1 MTLVEI
7 NRKEIAFAG
16 LIRANMASGG
26 GLVSDQ
32 NRQLVIVL
40 YRALLSSARRFD
52 KNPAWKALIA
62 SKPRE
67 QYDFLRQRWLPSHTK
82 QPEDSIERLK
92 QSFLYSVVEDLL
104 QGGTFYKPFC
114 SWQNTLKE
122 AFRLRFREYSA
133 FVYSD
138 KLQSSLVDLG
148 FKGLRILQHFENM
161 AHSELGLAGGSFPLK
176 QGEYPSLNLDLIDEI
191 QKGALLVSH
200 PLLPGA
206 FARSLILIH
215 EYYPQTGA
223 KGFCLNGSKVGVF
236 EPSVL
241 LSSGVSKLRGEL
253 NVELADN
260 TLGRKDDENEQVYPL
275 SPQPVY
281 WGGPVATNTLFV
293 LHPFPEM
300 EGAVAVG
307 HGIYMGG
314 RSSAIIDSI
323 RKGKAHFEDFLL
335 LAGCSSWSSDQ
346 LEGELK
352 QHSWFLT
359 NGNDIDKLFHF
370 SSPTV
375 HFPEQLP
382 RKDPSDTTKKEEDIK
397 WLQNYR
403 WKSILWN
410 LGGEYAHFTNIPCWK
425 GNHAMEFVEDCG

>member
-1 MTLVEI
+1 MV
-7 NRKEIAFAG
+7 
-16 LIRANMASGG
+16 SGG
-26 GLVSDQ
+26 GLVSNE
-32 NRQLVIVL
+32 NRQLVIAL
-40 YRALLSSARRFD
+40 YRSLLGSARRFD
-52 KNPAWKALIA
+52 RNPAWKALVA

-67 QYDFLRQRWLPSHTK
+67 QYDFLRQRWLPSYTK

-92 QSFLYSVVEDLL
+92 QSFLHSVVEDLL

-114 SWQNTLKE
+114 SWQSTLKE
-122 AFRLRFREYSA
+122 AFRLHFREYSA

-138 KLQSSLVDLG
+138 KLQSSLIDLG
-148 FKGLRILQHFENM
+148 FKGLRILQHFENL
-161 AHSELGLAGGSFPLK
+161 AHSELGLTEGSFPLK
-176 QGEYPSLNLDLIDEI
+176 QTEYPSLQVDLIDEI

-206 FARSLILIH
+206 FARTLILIH

-241 LSSGVSKLRGEL
+241 LNSSVSKLHGEL
-253 NVELADN
+253 NLESSDSAVARTN
-260 TLGRKDDENEQVYPL
+260 DEKEQMYSV

-293 LHPFPEM
+293 LHPFSEL
-300 EGAVAVG
+300 EGAVAVS

-314 RSSAIIDSI
+314 RSSAIIDWI
-323 RKGKAHFEDFLL
+323 RKGKARFEDFLI
-335 LAGCSSWSSDQ
+335 LAGCSSWSCYQ

-359 NGNDIDKLFHF
+359 NGNDTDKLFGF
-370 SSPTV
+370 SSSSVYFSQSP
-375 HFPEQLP
+375 Q
-382 RKDPSDTTKKEEDIK
+382 RKEPSETATKEEDIK

-403 WKSILWN
+403 WKTVLWN
-410 LGGEYAHFTNIPCWK
+410 LGGEYAHFTNIPFWK
-425 GNHAMEFVEDCG
+425 GNSAMEFVEDCG